1 MGQRWLGQVHNDL
14 DQCPSMPP
22 EGGVLQVFTDA
33 GLDVMDHENPQDKAI
48 SVPELRKPLSDIAKR
63 ALAEAEARRLA
74 TSGKEDLPR
83 EINGRDGPEPV
94 RFGDWEVKGLA
105 SDF

>member
-1 MGQRWLGQVHNDL
+1 MGHTWFGQVYNDL

-22 EGGVLQVFTDA
+22 EGSVLQVFTDA
-33 GLDVMDHENPQDKAI
+33 GVGAMDDENPQDKAL
-48 SVPELRKPLSDIAKR
+48 SEAKPRKPISPMAER

-74 TSGKEDLPR
+74 ASQALGLPR

>member
-63 ALAEAEARRLA
+63 ALAEAEARSLA

>member
-1 MGQRWLGQVHNDL
+1 MGLRWLGPVYDDL

-22 EGGVLQVFTDA
+22 EGRALQVFTDD
-33 GLDVMDHENPQDKAI
+33 GVGVMNHENPQNETVSEAE
-48 SVPELRKPLSDIAKR
+48 PRKPLTPMAQR
-63 ALAEAEARRLA
+63 ALAEAEARRVAASQAL
-74 TSGKEDLPR
+74 DLPR

-94 RFGDWEVKGLA
+94 LFGDWEVKGLA

>member
-1 MGQRWLGQVHNDL
+1 MGHTWFGQVYNDL

-22 EGGVLQVFTDA
+22 EGRALQVFTDD
-33 GLDVMDHENPQDKAI
+33 GVGVMNHENPQDKAR
-48 SVPELRKPLSDIAKR
+48 SEAEPRKPLSPIAQR
-63 ALAEAEARRLA
+63 ALAEAEARRVAASQAL
-74 TSGKEDLPR
+74 DLPR